1 MRSLIAIFLLA
12 TIYGFFV
19 FRSPWIRLLLMALA
33 LPFSVL
39 GNLAR
44 MLLIIVA
51 AEIGGQSWGNYV
63 HEGGPLGIIS
73 LVPYLPAMVGLLL
86 VGRGWTRNKIMSGRT
101 DNWMNGL
108 LDCRWVRHSSP
119 STAQSKKGC
128 AHDKTKVDFIFG
140 RAGIDRRNRRPAG
153 AAKHHPRLGNPGIFG
168 RRFPAAPTVW
178 R

>member
-1 MRSLIAIFLLA
+1 
-12 TIYGFFV
+12 
-19 FRSPWIRLLLMALA
+19 MALA

-86 VGRGWTRNKIMSGRT
+86 AGRWLENRE
-101 DNWMNGL
+101 L
-108 LDCRWVRHSSP
+108 
-119 STAQSKKGC
+119 KKTS
-128 AHDKTKVDFIFG
+128 A
-140 RAGIDRRNRRPAG
+140 
-153 AAKHHPRLGNPGIFG
+153 
-168 RRFPAAPTVW
+168 
-178 R
+178 